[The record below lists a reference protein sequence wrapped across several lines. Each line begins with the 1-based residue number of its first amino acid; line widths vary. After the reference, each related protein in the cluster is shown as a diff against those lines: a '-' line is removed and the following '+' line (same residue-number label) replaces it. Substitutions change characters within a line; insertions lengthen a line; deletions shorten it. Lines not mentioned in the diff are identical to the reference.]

1 MPHLTCV
8 ASSEADIRS
17 LLDDYRALGIYRLMA
32 LRGDMPSGALEN
44 AGFTTAQQLV
54 AYVRELWGNNAR
66 IFVAAYPEVHPR
78 AHTPAAD
85 LQAFR
90 DKVAAG
96 ATDAVTQYFYNVEA
110 FLRFRDEALALG
122 IDVPIVPCIMPISN
136 FNQLSR
142 FSDACGAEIP
152 RWLRKRLEALQ
163 DDLPALCDYG
173 ADVVAGICE
182 RLIAE
187 GVPAPAASRVS
198 PPPTRYIVP
207 PCRRAVVGRVVAGPR
222 TRRATAAVTIFMFE
236 AGVRAASGS
245 CSAMVFPVAA
255 STTLTLT
262 WPVTRGSEANDVTAL
277 PTAAESGCGAFAF
290 HAGRRGGP
298 VIARETVG
306 YGWGSGSRS
315 RTVRNPGVRS

>member
-1 MPHLTCV
+1 M
-8 ASSEADIRS
+8 
-17 LLDDYRALGIYRLMA
+17 
-32 LRGDMPSGALEN
+32 
-44 AGFTTAQQLV
+44 
-54 AYVRELWGNNAR
+54 
-66 IFVAAYPEVHPR
+66 HPR

-122 IDVPIVPCIMPISN
+122 IDVPIVPGIMPISN

-187 GVPAPAASRVS
+187 GVPALHFYSMN
-198 PPPTRYIVP
+198 
-207 PCRRAVVGRVVAGPR
+207 RADLIGELCKR
-222 TRRATAAVTIFMFE
+222 
-236 AGVRAASGS
+236 
-245 CSAMVFPVAA
+245 
-255 STTLTLT
+255 L
-262 WPVTRGSEANDVTAL
+262 
-277 PTAAESGCGAFAF
+277 
-290 HAGRRGGP
+290 
-298 VIARETVG
+298 
-306 YGWGSGSRS
+306 GWC
-315 RTVRNPGVRS
+315 

>member
-1 MPHLTCV
+1 MAVCKVPLSCEFFPTATPEGAEKLAAVRRELAYLQCEYYSVTYGAGGSTRDRTMNLVARLVAENGPPVMPHLTCV
-8 ASSEADIRS
+8 ATSEADSRS

-32 LRGDMPSGALEN
+32 LRGDMPSGAFEN

-122 IDVPIVPCIMPISN
+122 IDVPIVPGIMPISN

-187 GVPAPAASRVS
+187 GVPALHFDSMN
-198 PPPTRYIVP
+198 
-207 PCRRAVVGRVVAGPR
+207 RADLIGELCKR
-222 TRRATAAVTIFMFE
+222 
-236 AGVRAASGS
+236 
-245 CSAMVFPVAA
+245 
-255 STTLTLT
+255 L
-262 WPVTRGSEANDVTAL
+262 
-277 PTAAESGCGAFAF
+277 
-290 HAGRRGGP
+290 
-298 VIARETVG
+298 
-306 YGWGSGSRS
+306 GWC
-315 RTVRNPGVRS
+315 

>member
-1 MPHLTCV
+1 VCKVPLSCEFFPTATPEGAEKLAAVRRELAYLQCEYYSVTYGAGGSTRDRTMNLVARLVAENGPPVMPHLTCV

-122 IDVPIVPCIMPISN
+122 IDVPIVPGIMPISN

-152 RWLRKRLEALQ
+152 RWLRKRLG
-163 DDLPALCDYG
+163 G
-173 ADVVAGICE
+173 APGRSA
-182 RLIAE
+182 
-187 GVPAPAASRVS
+187 
-198 PPPTRYIVP
+198 
-207 PCRRAVVGRVVAGPR
+207 RAV
-222 TRRATAAVTIFMFE
+222 
-236 AGVRAASGS
+236 
-245 CSAMVFPVAA
+245 
-255 STTLTLT
+255 
-262 WPVTRGSEANDVTAL
+262 
-277 PTAAESGCGAFAF
+277 
-290 HAGRRGGP
+290 
-298 VIARETVG
+298 
-306 YGWGSGSRS
+306 
-315 RTVRNPGVRS
+315 

>member
-1 MPHLTCV
+1 MAVCKVPLSCEFFPTATPEGAEKLAAVRRELAYMPCEYYSVTYGAGGSTRDRTMNLVARLVAENGPPVMPHLTCV

-122 IDVPIVPCIMPISN
+122 IDVPIVPGIMPISN

-187 GVPAPAASRVS
+187 GVPALHFYSMNRADLIREIC
-198 PPPTRYIVP
+198 TR
-207 PCRRAVVGRVVAGPR
+207 
-222 TRRATAAVTIFMFE
+222 
-236 AGVRAASGS
+236 
-245 CSAMVFPVAA
+245 
-255 STTLTLT
+255 L
-262 WPVTRGSEANDVTAL
+262 
-277 PTAAESGCGAFAF
+277 
-290 HAGRRGGP
+290 
-298 VIARETVG
+298 
-306 YGWGSGSRS
+306 GWQ
-315 RTVRNPGVRS
+315 

>member
-1 MPHLTCV
+1 MAVCKVPLSCEFFPTATPEGAEKLAAVRRELAYLQCEYYSVTYGAGGSTRDRTMNLVARLVAENGPPVMPHLTCV

-110 FLRFRDEALALG
+110 FLRFRDDALALG
-122 IDVPIVPCIMPISN
+122 IDIPIVPGIMPISN
-136 FNQLSR
+136 FTQLSR

-187 GVPAPAASRVS
+187 GVPSLHFYS
-198 PPPTRYIVP
+198 MN
-207 PCRRAVVGRVVAGPR
+207 RADLIG
-222 TRRATAAVTIFMFE
+222 
-236 AGVRAASGS
+236 
-245 CSAMVFPVAA
+245 
-255 STTLTLT
+255 
-262 WPVTRGSEANDVTAL
+262 AL
-277 PTAAESGCGAFAF
+277 C
-290 HAGRRGGP
+290 
-298 VIARETVG
+298 ARL
-306 YGWGSGSRS
+306 GWC
-315 RTVRNPGVRS
+315 

>member
-1 MPHLTCV
+1 MAVCKVPLSCEFFPTATPEGAEKLAAVRRELAYLQCEYYSVTYGAGGSTRDRTMNLVARLVAENGPPVMPHLTCV

-85 LQAFR
+85 LQA
-90 DKVAAG
+90 
-96 ATDAVTQYFYNVEA
+96 
-110 FLRFRDEALALG
+110 
-122 IDVPIVPCIMPISN
+122 
-136 FNQLSR
+136 
-142 FSDACGAEIP
+142 CGAEIP

-187 GVPAPAASRVS
+187 GVPALHFYSMN
-198 PPPTRYIVP
+198 
-207 PCRRAVVGRVVAGPR
+207 RADLIGELCKR
-222 TRRATAAVTIFMFE
+222 
-236 AGVRAASGS
+236 
-245 CSAMVFPVAA
+245 
-255 STTLTLT
+255 L
-262 WPVTRGSEANDVTAL
+262 
-277 PTAAESGCGAFAF
+277 
-290 HAGRRGGP
+290 
-298 VIARETVG
+298 
-306 YGWGSGSRS
+306 GWC
-315 RTVRNPGVRS
+315 

>member
-1 MPHLTCV
+1 MAVCKVPLSCEFFPTATPEGAEKLAAVRRELAYLQCEYYSVTYGAGGSTRDRTMNLVARLVAENGPPVMPHLTCV

-122 IDVPIVPCIMPISN
+122 IDVPIVPGIMPISN

-142 FSDACGAEIP
+142 FSDACGAEVP
-152 RWLRKRLEALQ
+152 RWLRLRLEGYG
-163 DDLPALCDYG
+163 DDLASIRAFGL
-173 ADVVAGICE
+173 DVVAALCQ
-182 RLIAE
+182 RLLQ
-187 GVPAPAASRVS
+187 GGAPSLHLY
-198 PPPTRYIVP
+198 T
-207 PCRRAVVGRVVAGPR
+207 
-222 TRRATAAVTIFMFE
+222 MNQ
-236 AGVRAASGS
+236 
-245 CSAMVFPVAA
+245 
-255 STTLTLT
+255 
-262 WPVTRGSEANDVTAL
+262 SEAAL
-277 PTAAESGCGAFAF
+277 ALAQ
-290 HAGRRGGP
+290 RL
-298 VIARETVG
+298 
-306 YGWGSGSRS
+306 
-315 RTVRNPGVRS
+315 

>member
-1 MPHLTCV
+1 MAVSRVPLSCEFFPTATPEGAEKLAAVRRELAYLQCEYYSVTYGAGGSTRDRTMNLVARLVAENGPPVMPHLTCV

-32 LRGDMPSGALEN
+32 LRGDMPSVAFEN
-44 AGFTTAQQLV
+44 AGFTTAEQLV

-85 LQAFR
+85 LRAFR

-110 FLRFRDEALALG
+110 FLRFRDDALALG
-122 IDVPIVPCIMPISN
+122 IDIPIVPGIMPIST

-152 RWLRKRLEALQ
+152 RWLRKRLETLQ

-187 GVPAPAASRVS
+187 GVPSLHFYS
-198 PPPTRYIVP
+198 MN
-207 PCRRAVVGRVVAGPR
+207 RADLIG
-222 TRRATAAVTIFMFE
+222 
-236 AGVRAASGS
+236 
-245 CSAMVFPVAA
+245 
-255 STTLTLT
+255 
-262 WPVTRGSEANDVTAL
+262 AL
-277 PTAAESGCGAFAF
+277 C
-290 HAGRRGGP
+290 
-298 VIARETVG
+298 ARL
-306 YGWGSGSRS
+306 GWC
-315 RTVRNPGVRS
+315 

>member
-1 MPHLTCV
+1 MAVSRVPLSCEFFPTATPEGAEKLAAVRRELAYLQCEYYSVTYGAGGSTRDRTMNLVARLVAENGPPVMPHLTCV

-32 LRGDMPSGALEN
+32 LRGDMPSGAFEN
-44 AGFTTAQQLV
+44 AGFTTAEQLV

-85 LQAFR
+85 LRAFR

-110 FLRFRDEALALG
+110 FLRFRDDALALG
-122 IDVPIVPCIMPISN
+122 IDVPIVPGIMPISN

-187 GVPAPAASRVS
+187 GVPALHFYSMN
-198 PPPTRYIVP
+198 
-207 PCRRAVVGRVVAGPR
+207 RADLIGELCKR
-222 TRRATAAVTIFMFE
+222 
-236 AGVRAASGS
+236 
-245 CSAMVFPVAA
+245 
-255 STTLTLT
+255 L
-262 WPVTRGSEANDVTAL
+262 
-277 PTAAESGCGAFAF
+277 
-290 HAGRRGGP
+290 
-298 VIARETVG
+298 
-306 YGWGSGSRS
+306 GWC
-315 RTVRNPGVRS
+315 